1 LTDTTPERPEADP
14 GIGAGLRIRRAVR
27 AVIVADD
34 DSDHPVR
41 SVLLVRFEFP
51 TGTVWALPGGGLDP
65 GEDHLTALRRELIE
79 EVGLHDPEIGA
90 HIWTRQ
96 HIIPFIDGMWDGQQ
110 DRYHLVP
117 VAEAFEPTPALSW
130 EQLRD
135 ERLHE
140 IRWWTPAEIDAAT
153 EQGTR
158 FAPARLGELLTLLRT
173 DGPPSVPI
181 DTGV

>member
-1 LTDTTPERPEADP
+1 MLLTPT
-14 GIGAGLRIRRAVR
+14 G
-27 AVIVADD
+27 
-34 DSDHPVR
+34 

-79 EVGLHDPEIGA
+79 EVGLRDADIGL
-90 HIWTRQ
+90 HIWTRE
-96 HIIPFIDGMWDGQQ
+96 HIIPFIDGMWDGQR
-110 DRYHLVP
+110 DVYHLVDTDT
-117 VAEAFEPTPALSW
+117 AFEPTPGLSW

-140 IRWWTPAEIDAAT
+140 LRWWSIDEIAEATAAET
-153 EQGTR
+153 S
-158 FAPARLGELLTLLRT
+158 FAPARLAELLESLRT
-173 DGPPSVPI
+173 DGPPSPPV